1 MAQLDIDVPVDP
13 GPILVAVSDWSLGE
27 LSDTI
32 QPSLTVV
39 ETYLDSLYLMTTSIV
54 GIAGNAISRA
64 LLDI

>member
-1 MAQLDIDVPVDP
+1 MAQLDIDVPVYP

-32 QPSLTVV
+32 QPSVTVV
-39 ETYLDSLYLMTTSIV
+39 ETYLDSLYLMTTPIV

>member
-54 GIAGNAISRA
+54 GIAGNAIGRA

>member
-1 MAQLDIDVPVDP
+1 
-13 GPILVAVSDWSLGE
+13 VSDWSLGE